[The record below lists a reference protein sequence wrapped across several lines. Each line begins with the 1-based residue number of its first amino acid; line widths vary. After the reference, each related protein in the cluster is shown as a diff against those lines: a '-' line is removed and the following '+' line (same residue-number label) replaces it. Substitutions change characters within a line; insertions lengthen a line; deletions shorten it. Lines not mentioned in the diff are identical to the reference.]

1 MDALSLFA
9 LSFATIVAASN
20 ASLAQH
26 YAAQAQYSDPAV
38 GQPAWEAVPAAYPPV
53 ATHAAPVPGWIAGA
67 AVGSHVGAMV
77 SASNPMIHCGRRAC
91 GVGYD
96 PRPVIAG
103 AVIGGLVGHA
113 ATMPPAFHAL
123 PADLA
128 PARRSSVSSSDSIAD
143 HWQNFMEP
151 SVSRSAQRSP
161 LPGFGR

>member
-1 MDALSLFA
+1 MDALSLFV
-9 LSFATIVAASN
+9 LSFAAIVAANN
-20 ASLAQH
+20 AALTQH
-26 YAAQAQYSDPAV
+26 YAAQAQYSYPAA

-53 ATHAAPVPGWIAGA
+53 PPYPAPGWIAGA

-96 PRPVIAG
+96 PRPLIAG

-113 ATMPPAFHAL
+113 ASTPPAFHAL

-128 PARRSSVSSSDSIAD
+128 PARRSSASSSDSIANT
-143 HWQNFMEP
+143 WQNFMEP
-151 SVSRSAQRSP
+151 SVGRSGERSP
-161 LPGFGR
+161 LSGFGR